1 MKQYPIIINVRDR
14 VTHLQQ
20 LVSWL
25 ESQGQEN
32 IWLCDNASTY
42 PPLIEYLRSSPHNV
56 RYNDINLGHRAPWLS
71 GLAFELGLDSHFV
84 VTDPD
89 VVPCEE
95 CPSDVFE
102 HFEHALNTYS
112 DIDKVGFS
120 LRIDD
125 IPKHYSHAQ
134 DVVKWETQ
142 WWLDERFPGFFF
154 SPIDTTF
161 AMYRPGEGHLN
172 HRSLRC
178 APPYVARH
186 MPWYEN
192 SSLPNDEL
200 EYYLAYADSLIIN
213 WDAKVLPANLR
224 AQINNMRSRYSRAQ
238 SR

>member
-14 VTHLQQ
+14 VTHLKL

-25 ESQGQEN
+25 ENQGQEN

-42 PPLIEYLRSSPHNV
+42 PPLVEYLKSSPHRV
-56 RYNDINLGHRAPWLS
+56 RYNEINLGHRAPWLS
-71 GLAFELGLDSHFV
+71 GLAFELGLDSYFV

-102 HFEHALNTYS
+102 VFENTLAAHKE
-112 DIDKVGFS
+112 IDKVGFS

-125 IPKHYSHAQ
+125 IPDHYQHCQA
-134 DVVKWETQ
+134 VVQWESQ
-142 WWLDERFPGFFF
+142 WWLDERFPGFYY

-172 HRSLRC
+172 HRSLRA

-186 MPWYEN
+186 MPWYED
-192 SSLPNDEL
+192 STQPNEEL
-200 EYYLAYADSLIIN
+200 EYYQTHADSLVIN
-213 WDAKVLPANLR
+213 WDRKVLPANLR
-224 AQINNMRSRYSRAQ
+224 AQLNNMRNRFSQARSR
-238 SR
+238 